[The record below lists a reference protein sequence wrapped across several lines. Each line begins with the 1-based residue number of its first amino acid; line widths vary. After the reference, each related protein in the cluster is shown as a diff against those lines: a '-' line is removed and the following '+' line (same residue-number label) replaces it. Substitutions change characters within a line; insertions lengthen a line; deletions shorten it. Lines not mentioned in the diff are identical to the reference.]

1 MKRFLSLIL
10 ALVMVLSLVACGGG
24 AGDTGAD
31 GEGAAD
37 SGYADFKTAIMLPG
51 TEGENAIFQML
62 CDGIRAACA
71 DAGAPE
77 PKVVEGGG
85 EWTSYGKYLTSLA
98 AAQEYDVIFTT
109 TDVMRYNV
117 NETLKAFPDQKI
129 VILDADL
136 LGYESKFDGGKIP
149 ATVWGMSFDLYQL
162 GYLGGYFCGLV
173 TQSDMER
180 ANEDLVV
187 GLVTTDIYD
196 AWDVNMKTGFT
207 NGVKAANPDIEI
219 LTSVIGDWVDPAKG
233 ASVARALIAQGA
245 DVIYYT
251 SGASAY
257 GCVTEAAAQGC
268 YAVPHDNNCISLDPD
283 TIVGAS
289 LVLGYD
295 AAYEA
300 AKGAIEGTL
309 EWGTGRNAGVA
320 EDVISFTF
328 DDPNYLEKVPEDIRT
343 AMEAAAQGLAD
354 GSIDAHAAIN

>member
-24 AGDTGAD
+24 SSDDGSGD
-31 GEGAAD
+31 GAA
-37 SGYADFKTAIMLPG
+37 SDFKTAIMLPG
-51 TEGENAIFQML
+51 TEGENAIFQMI
-62 CDGIRAACA
+62 CDGIRQACA

-85 EWTSYGKYLTSLA
+85 EWTSYGKFLTSLA

-117 NETLKAFPDQKI
+117 NETLKSFPDQKI

-136 LGYESKFDGGKIP
+136 LAYESKFEGGTIP

-180 ANEDLVV
+180 ANDDLVV

-219 LTSVIGDWVDPAKG
+219 ITACIGDWVDPAKG
-233 ASVARALIAQGA
+233 SSVARALIAQGA
-245 DVIYYT
+245 DILYYT

-257 GCVTEAAAQGC
+257 GCVTEAATQGC
-268 YAVPHDNNCISLDPD
+268 YAIPHDNNCMDLDPD
-283 TIVGAS
+283 TIIGAS

-295 AAYEA
+295 AAYNA

-320 EDVISFTF
+320 EGVISFTF
-328 DDPNYLEKVPEDIRT
+328 DEANYMEKVPEDIRT

-354 GSIDAHAAIN
+354 GSIDAHAAID

>member
-10 ALVMVLSLVACGGG
+10 ALVMVLSLVACGGSSDDAATEGG
-24 AGDTGAD
+24 A
-31 GEGAAD
+31 
-37 SGYADFKTAIMLPG
+37 SDFNCAIMLPG
-51 TEGENAIFQML
+51 TEGENAIFQMI
-62 CDGIRAACA
+62 CDGIRQACA

-85 EWTSYGKYLTSLA
+85 EWTSYGKFLTSLA

-117 NETLKAFPDQKI
+117 NDTVKAFPDQKI

-136 LGYESKFDGGKIP
+136 LAYESKFDGGKIP
-149 ATVWGMSFDLYQL
+149 ATVWGTSFDLYQL

-219 LTSVIGDWVDPAKG
+219 ITACIGDWVDPAKG
-233 ASVARALIAQGA
+233 SSVARALIAQGA
-245 DVIYYT
+245 DILYYT

-257 GCVTEAAAQGC
+257 GCVTEAAAQNC
-268 YAVPHDNNCISLDPD
+268 YAIPHDNNAMDLDPD
-283 TIVGAS
+283 TIIGAS

-295 AAYEA
+295 AAYNA

-320 EDVISFTF
+320 EGVIGFTF
-328 DDPNYLEKVPEDIRT
+328 DEANYLEKVPEDIRT